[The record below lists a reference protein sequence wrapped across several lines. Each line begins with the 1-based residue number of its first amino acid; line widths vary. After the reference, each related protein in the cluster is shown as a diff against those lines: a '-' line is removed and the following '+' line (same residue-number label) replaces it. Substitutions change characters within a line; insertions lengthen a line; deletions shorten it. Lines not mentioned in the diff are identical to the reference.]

1 MRIPTVSA
9 VLGIIATVS
18 VAQAQ
23 DIEQGRQLALEVCAT
38 CHAVLPDEV
47 LSPVATAPSFEV
59 VAMTPGMT
67 AAALNVWLTA
77 QSHPTMPNI
86 LLSQQE
92 VGDVS
97 AYILSLQ
104 TNLSGPDTP

>member
-1 MRIPTVSA
+1 MRTPAVSA
-9 VLGIIATVS
+9 VLGFVATVS

-23 DIEQGRQLALEVCAT
+23 DVEQGRQLALEVCAN
-38 CHAVLPDEV
+38 CHAVLPDEA
-47 LSPVATAPSFEV
+47 LSPVVTAPSFEV

-86 LLSQQE
+86 VLSQQE
-92 VGDVS
+92 VSDVS

-104 TNLSGPDTP
+104 TNSSGPESH

>member
-38 CHAVLPDEV
+38 CHAVLPDEA

-67 AAALNVWLTA
+67 AAGLAHGPIA
-77 QSHPTMPNI
+77 SHHAEYTTLPA
-86 LLSQQE
+86 
-92 VGDVS
+92 G
-97 AYILSLQ
+97 
-104 TNLSGPDTP
+104 GR